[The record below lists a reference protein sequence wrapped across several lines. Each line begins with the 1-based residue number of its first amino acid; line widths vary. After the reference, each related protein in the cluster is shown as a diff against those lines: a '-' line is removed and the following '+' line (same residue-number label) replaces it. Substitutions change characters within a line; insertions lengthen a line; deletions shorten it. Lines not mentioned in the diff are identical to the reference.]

1 MKKTGKYDEDERD
14 AHDEDDEVGDENEAD
29 DGDGGWMRVKMKVII
44 RWRSKPC
51 FIGKHTP
58 VHLSDMSAE
67 TPYKCE
73 TLTSLKVVRY
83 RGNST
88 ADYSEKKN
96 DATAAIARTSV
107 LLPRDRENDVA
118 TVAISGKYKFGAAEG
133 MLLARSP
140 SDSVGDIVGLQ
151 G

>member
-29 DGDGGWMRVKMKVII
+29 DGDGGRMRVKMKVII
-44 RWRSKPC
+44 RWRPKRC
-51 FIGKHTP
+51 FIGKLTP
-58 VHLSDMSAE
+58 VQLIEMSAE

-88 ADYSEKKN
+88 ADYSEKKKCRYRG
-96 DATAAIARTSV
+96 DCTDIGPVAPG
-107 LLPRDRENDVA
+107 PRE
-118 TVAISGKYKFGAAEG
+118 
-133 MLLARSP
+133 
-140 SDSVGDIVGLQ
+140 
-151 G
+151 

>member
-14 AHDEDDEVGDENEAD
+14 ADDEDDEVGDENEAD

-83 RGNST
+83 RGWSSHFISHICRCARKCHAVCSAKKKRGST
-88 ADYSEKKN
+88 SLN
-96 DATAAIARTSV
+96 
-107 LLPRDRENDVA
+107 
-118 TVAISGKYKFGAAEG
+118 
-133 MLLARSP
+133 
-140 SDSVGDIVGLQ
+140 
-151 G
+151 

>member
-58 VHLSDMSAE
+58 VHLIEMSAE

-88 ADYSEKKN
+88 ADYSEKKKCRYRG
-96 DATAAIARTSV
+96 DCTDIGPVA
-107 LLPRDRENDVA
+107 PRPRE
-118 TVAISGKYKFGAAEG
+118 
-133 MLLARSP
+133 
-140 SDSVGDIVGLQ
+140 
-151 G
+151 